1 MNKKMNNSELEKV
14 FQKNNW
20 YLSSD
25 KLKKLDINNYFII
38 KLVDTGK
45 IIKIKDG
52 LFRWKNADLDGRDD
66 LLDIANIEPNYVFC
80 LYTAMNFYH
89 LTSFVSNKY
98 YISIPRKIWIKRGL
112 EKYPVVI
119 KKWQGN
125 YYDLG
130 IDLIKLGRFSF
141 RIYNIEKT
149 ICDCIRYRK
158 ELGLNTLKEVLNNYF
173 RSRKKNMS
181 KLTLYAETLG
191 VGKKLKEYA
200 GLLL

>member
-1 MNKKMNNSELEKV
+1 MSNSDLKNIFQRNK
-14 FQKNNW
+14 W
-20 YLSSD
+20 YLSND
-25 KLKKLDINNYFII
+25 KLI
-38 KLVDTGK
+38 KYKISKYNIDKMITKGK

-80 LYTAMNFYH
+80 LYTAINFYH
-89 LTSFVSNKY
+89 LTSFISNKY
-98 YISIPRKIWIKRGL
+98 YIAIPRKIWIKRGL

-125 YYDLG
+125 NYELG

-141 RIYNIEKT
+141 RIYNVEKT
-149 ICDCIRYRK
+149 VCDCIRYRK
-158 ELGLNTLKEVLNNYF
+158 ELGLNTLKEVLTTYF
-173 RSRKKNMS
+173 QLKKRNIH

-191 VGKKLKEYA
+191 VGKILKEYS
-200 GLLL
+200 GMIL